1 MEFLGNKNDKK
12 AAKRLY
18 FLVRLKRAKVSPGE
32 LVQFDVACIQ
42 SVLLHGCQF
51 FILVFLNI

>member
-1 MEFLGNKNDKK
+1 MEFVGNKNDKK

-18 FLVRLKRAKVSPGE
+18 FLVQLKRAKVSPEE

-42 SVLLHGCQF
+42 SVLLHGC
-51 FILVFLNI
+51 